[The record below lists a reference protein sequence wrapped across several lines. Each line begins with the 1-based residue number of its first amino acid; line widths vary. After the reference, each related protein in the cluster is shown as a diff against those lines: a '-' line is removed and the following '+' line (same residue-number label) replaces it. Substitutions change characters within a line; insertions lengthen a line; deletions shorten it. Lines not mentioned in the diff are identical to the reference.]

1 MTLKLL
7 EVALLQANLQ
17 VKFVVY
23 RSSPQ
28 SGPFAGTIVHLFN
41 SVGGACTE
49 RSGKHS
55 CSCHGQ
61 REAGLEGH
69 HDYGVSGEVMGR
81 ARLYLRQRGSSTCTV
96 ALMRAGGLFVDLSSA
111 RKH

>member
-28 SGPFAGTIVHLFN
+28 SGPFAGTVVDLFN

-49 RSGKHS
+49 RSGKRS

-61 REAGLEGH
+61 RQAGLEIH
-69 HDYGVSGEVMGR
+69 HDCSVSGEVMGR
-81 ARLYLRQRGSSTCTV
+81 ARLTFDSGEARLVPLLSC
-96 ALMRAGGLFVDLSSA
+96 GLVDCS
-111 RKH
+111 